1 MAGKG
6 IKGITIQIG
15 GDTVGLQKALSDVD
29 SKARALSS
37 EMRQVNNALKLDP
50 TNTTLLAQK
59 QQILAEQVKTTS
71 DRLSQLKSVQDE
83 VEQQYKSGAIGA
95 DAYRAYQREVVATES
110 QLKKLEQ
117 TQQDEAD
124 AAAKAAKAAET
135 LSNEEKDLSKKAE
148 ESADKTEDLKEEER
162 KLAEQEQG
170 AADKTEDLAAEEE
183 QLSKKSEAAKGK
195 TERFSSSLSAL
206 KTAAAA
212 TGAAIT
218 AVAKSVTAVMAAAGT
233 GLLAAG
239 KAATTVGQSFESA
252 VSQIA
257 ATMGKEIEDADI
269 QSLKAKA
276 KELGAATQFSASQA
290 AEGLNILAMAGLSA
304 TEQTAVVGDVL
315 NLAAAGGLS
324 LASAAGYTTG
334 AMKGFGDATK
344 PAAYYTDLMAKGATL
359 AKTDVNGLGAAL
371 SGIAAGASSFGQE
384 ADSVTLSLL
393 RLAQQGVTGEAAA
406 TQLNRAMADIYTPTE
421 GAKAAL
427 KKLGIAAYDDTGK
440 TRDFNVVVGEL
451 NAKLSQM
458 SQEEANALKNTIFTT
473 NGLNGFNKMCAA
485 SAEEVDKF
493 RAGLAEASGS
503 AEAQA
508 KTMIDN
514 LQGDITI
521 MQSAAEGL
529 GIAFYETFNDDLR
542 ATVQYAT
549 DDLSKLT
556 EAFESGGFEAAAEA
570 AGGMLADIAAKAAES
585 APQFITAVTTLV
597 DSAASALQEN
607 APAIASAGTQLVQS
621 LASGFVSNTQT
632 LLSAAV
638 GILRSVLSELP
649 TMLPQ
654 LLQDAGDFTS
664 EIIGFLVRAAAATLT
679 ALPNI
684 VTTLID
690 GAGSLLQTFLPKITS
705 AVTSLIGAMGQLL
718 PDAVSAA
725 LGALPQL
732 LKTVTKTIT
741 ESVPQLIATLTVI
754 LPDVLAGVGE
764 SLITLLPVILET
776 IVSLVDG
783 IAEALPDMVTSIV
796 SMLPQAISTILTV
809 VLGSLPMLIGAATRI
824 VNSLAEALPDMI
836 VSIIAVLPDLIS
848 SVLTALLTNLPQIV
862 QAGLTLFTALVK
874 ALPQIITTIVAALP
888 DIIVAVLAALD
899 DATPLL
905 IECGLELFVSLIEA
919 LPDIIIGIV
928 EAVPQIIEALV
939 KAFKESAPKMVESGK
954 RLMTYLVE
962 ELPKTVT
969 RLGFRLAETVN
980 GIVSGISSA
989 VTGKISEL
997 WSIGSNLVA
1006 GLWEGIQGAKDWL
1019 IDNIFSWCST
1029 ITDSIKDFFGIH
1041 SPSTLFRDDIGE
1053 NLALGVGEG
1062 FAGSM
1067 KDVSRQMQAAL
1078 PTAFD
1083 IDPSVNITTDRFRV
1097 YQPQMATQ
1105 PAAASASYGG
1115 INFTLHIDNFNNS
1128 YGSSMS
1134 ELADAFGAAAYDY
1147 VRRMMLVR

>member
-1 MAGKG
+1 MTGKG
-6 IKGITIQIG
+6 IKGITVQIG

-50 TNTTLLAQK
+50 TSTTLLAQK

-110 QLKKLEQ
+110 QLKKLKQ
-117 TQQDEAD
+117 TQQNEAE

-170 AADKTEDLAAEEE
+170 AADKTEDLATEEE

-304 TEQTAVVGDVL
+304 TDQTAVVGDVL

-371 SGIAAGASSFGQE
+371 SGIAAGARSFGQE

-393 RLAQQGVTGEAAA
+393 RLAQQGVTGEEAA
-406 TQLNRAMADIYTPTE
+406 TQLNRAMADIYTPTA

-427 KKLGIAAYDDTGK
+427 NELGIAAYDETGK

-473 NGLNGFNKMCAA
+473 NGLNGFNKMCSA
-485 SAEEVDKF
+485 SAEEVDEF

-585 APQFITAVTTLV
+585 APQLITAVTTLV
-597 DSAASALQEN
+597 NSAASALQEN
-607 APAIASAGTQLVQS
+607 APSIASAGTQLVQS

-638 GILRSVLSELP
+638 EILGSVLDELP
-649 TMLPQ
+649 KSLKQ
-654 LLQDAGDFTS
+654 LLQNAGSFAAA
-664 EIIGFLVRAAAATLT
+664 IIRFLSNAAATVLT
-679 ALPNI
+679 ALPDI
-684 VTTLID
+684 VTTVI
-690 GAGSLLQTFLPKITS
+690 S
-705 AVTSLIGAMGQLL
+705 A
-718 PDAVSAA
+718 
-725 LGALPQL
+725 
-732 LKTVTKTIT
+732 
-741 ESVPQLIATLTVI
+741 LTVI
-754 LPDVLAGVGE
+754 LPDVLAGVGK

-776 IVSLVDG
+776 IVLLVDG
-783 IAEALPDMVTSIV
+783 IGEALPDMVTLIV
-796 SMLPQAISTILTV
+796 SMLPQIYRSIQMAIWS
-809 VLGSLPMLIGAATRI
+809 SLPMLIDVATRI

-919 LPDIIIGIV
+919 LPDIIVGIV

-939 KAFKESAPKMVESGK
+939 EAFKESAPKMVESGK

-1078 PTAFD
+1078 PDAFD
-1083 IDPSVNITTDRFRV
+1083 INPSVNITADRFRV
-1097 YQPQMATQ
+1097 YQPQMAAQ

-1134 ELADAFGAAAYDY
+1134 DLADAFGAAAFDH